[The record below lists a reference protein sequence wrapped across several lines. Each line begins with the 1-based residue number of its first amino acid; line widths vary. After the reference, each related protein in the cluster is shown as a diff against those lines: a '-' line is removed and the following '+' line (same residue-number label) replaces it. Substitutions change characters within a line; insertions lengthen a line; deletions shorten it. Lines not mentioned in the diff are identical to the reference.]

1 MKLQLSQTISAQNTD
16 LVLRELEICLRDTA
30 TDVARSGNQLTA
42 FGIGPSHRT
51 KNHKDKAILEVRLE
65 RDLTVVQ
72 VDATFQASA
81 LLGDQPQ
88 DSVVRSKFEM
98 VFSCLRAQLSAY
110 SGAPISLSK
119 EIQTSPG
126 SVVQASF
133 TRSAEPIDPPE
144 SQPISLSGTP
154 AAPVKMPLPNSPRH
168 RETHK
173 IQKFQKVQEIQEVQK
188 IQEDLELPAVDRI
201 PPVHPS
207 PGSLSSYAEPKH
219 STPIWVILVCPAILC
234 MLLVPVLR
242 QRYRWHTAKTSNSAR
257 VSPPEN
263 SQVVKPSFPQ
273 PATDKVNSP
282 SQSSF
287 PQAST
292 LSNPQTEPAPSEA
305 STATVFSRGPNSSL
319 RQRLE
324 DWGVALR
331 SRDAAAQA
339 AFYSSRVHP
348 YLKNQDVDNKFVLHD
363 KQASIRRRQGLWTI
377 KLEEIKV
384 ENETPSTARV
394 HLIKHVMDEAN
405 GAPVKERSVP
415 SQLHLKRVGGQWYIT
430 AERDLP

>member
-1 MKLQLSQTISAQNTD
+1 MKLQLSETISAQNTD
-16 LVLRELEICLRDTA
+16 LVLRELEICLRDIA
-30 TDVARSGNQLTA
+30 TDIVRSGSQLTA
-42 FGIGPSHRT
+42 FGIGPSHRR
-51 KNHKDKAILEVRLE
+51 KNHNDKAILEVRLE
-65 RDLTVVQ
+65 RDVAVIQ
-72 VDATFQASA
+72 VNATFQASA

-98 VFSCLRAQLSAY
+98 VFSCLKAQLSAF
-110 SGAPISLSK
+110 SGAPISISK
-119 EIQTSPG
+119 EIQTRASP
-126 SVVQASF
+126 VVQASF
-133 TRSAEPIDPPE
+133 TRSAESTDLPE
-144 SQPISLSGTP
+144 TQPISLSGVP
-154 AAPVKMPLPNSPRH
+154 AAPVEMPLPNPPRY

-173 IQKFQKVQEIQEVQK
+173 IQKVQEIQEVQK
-188 IQEDLELPAVDRI
+188 IQELELPAVEHRI
-201 PPVHPS
+201 PTVRPS

-219 STPIWVILVCPAILC
+219 STPVWVILVCVAIFC

-242 QRYRWHTAKTSNSAR
+242 QRYRWHTAKTSNSTS
-257 VSPPEN
+257 VSPPGN
-263 SQVVKPSFPQ
+263 SQAVKPSPPQ

-292 LSNPQTEPAPSEA
+292 PPNPQTEPAPSEA
-305 STATVFSRGPNSSL
+305 STATVFSRGPNPSL

-331 SRDAAAQA
+331 SRDATAQA

-384 ENETPSTARV
+384 EDETPSTARV
-394 HLIKHVMDEAN
+394 HLIKHVMDETN
-405 GAPVKERSVP
+405 GAPVAERSVP